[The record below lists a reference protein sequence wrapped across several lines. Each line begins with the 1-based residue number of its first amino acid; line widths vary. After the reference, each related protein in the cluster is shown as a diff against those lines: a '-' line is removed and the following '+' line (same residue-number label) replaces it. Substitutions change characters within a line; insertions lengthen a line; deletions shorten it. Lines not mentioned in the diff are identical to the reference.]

1 MSEYMYRRRKVDVF
15 SETLQGREKDTN
27 KEIDSDDQQKCRE
40 KRAKGINMSVA
51 KEAILSRSHINME
64 VYV

>member
-15 SETLQGREKDTN
+15 SETPQGREKDTD

-40 KRAKGINMSVA
+40 KRAKGINISVA
-51 KEAILSRSHINME
+51 E
-64 VYV
+64 